1 MAKFPLNFP
10 AIYGPKLLEYGVF
23 TVPSIINI
31 PNIVGDSVIIDYLWH
46 RLWGIKGVQ
55 KYPVFLTLFRFA
67 QPGLCRQK
75 HCEGNNVGGKFTGGT
90 CLAKCLL
97 CWQGRSCG
105 FLVNVLCNFDTNN
118 K

>member
-1 MAKFPLNFP
+1 MFG
-10 AIYGPKLLEYGVF
+10 IWH
-23 TVPSIINI
+23 T
-31 PNIVGDSVIIDYLWH
+31 LWPDCS
-46 RLWGIKGVQ
+46 

-75 HCEGNNVGGKFTGGT
+75 HCEGNNVGGKFTGGGG
-90 CLAKCLL
+90 LAACLL

-105 FLVNVLCNFDTNN
+105 FLVNVLCNFDTTN